1 MTQKKPYR
9 TFAVAKASVFVPTHK
24 AVAQS
29 NDVMEQL
36 GRDTLAQKD
45 LMYVKSVLVTAGVN
59 GNDDVF
65 FVDELW
71 KARKTPILKPLDW
84 KHRDSEIVGVMYS
97 VESYDVAS
105 GNLINASAED
115 YSEAFE
121 IVTEGVVYKLMFPD
135 RAAIIDK
142 SAKAGELFVSMECW
156 FDDYN
161 YVLFK
166 ENGEVKRVIARN
178 SDTAF
183 LDASLRAY
191 GGEGTFS
198 DSESGEIYR
207 LGRGLLGLTFGGC
220 GFVPIPANTRSVIIS
235 VNDERGNN
243 SATEKEKEDYA
254 NVLSDEEIAQVMSII
269 EKQESIVFA
278 CDQNKEVC
286 EMTDVKAEVKKA
298 LDETKAQEKAEAERK
313 ALEQEA
319 ARAGTLDGQK
329 SELEGKIAILNGQ
342 HDALITSITDT
353 FQEVIKV
360 VAEAGLPEPGEAKSA
375 EDAMAIKLAWFQKT
389 VATLVEE
396 AKKAKSLQEKFD
408 NIEKETRVESIKAL
422 LNDILDEE
430 KVESFIEVAIAMD
443 KEVYDKWFE
452 EKKLLVD
459 SVRAK
464 LEVKDENVEGEAEG
478 ETEASA
484 ETEEKSEETE
494 GTSETEAAVTE
505 IKEVKDKN
513 SEEAEAAKSDVD
525 LLEDVEVENQPN
537 LAKTSGG
544 EEDEDPTGFKAVAEA
559 VHPSE
564 EEKMS
569 KDNKPGFDP
578 VK

>member
-36 GRDTLAQKD
+36 GREILAQKD

-71 KARKTPILKPLDW
+71 KARKTPVLKPLDW
-84 KHRDSEIVGVMYS
+84 EHRDSEIIGVMYS
-97 VESYDVAS
+97 VENYDLAS
-105 GNLINASAED
+105 GSRISAAAED
-115 YSEAFE
+115 YDQPFE

-135 RAAIIDK
+135 RAATINQ
-142 SAKAGELFVSMECW
+142 SAEAGELFVSMECW

-166 ENGEVKRVIARN
+166 DGEVKRVIARN
-178 SDTAF
+178 EDTAF
-183 LDASLRAY
+183 LDSSLRAY

-198 DSESGEIYR
+198 DSESGETYR

-220 GFVPIPANTRSVIIS
+220 GFVPIPANARSVIIS
-235 VNDERGNN
+235 VNDEPGNN
-243 SATEKEKEDYA
+243 SVTEKEDYA
-254 NVLSDEEIAQVMSII
+254 NVLSNDEIAQVMDII
-269 EKQESIVFA
+269 EKQESVVFA
-278 CDQNKEVC
+278 CDKEVC

-298 LDETKAQEKAEAERK
+298 LDEKTAQEKAEAERIK
-313 ALEQEA
+313 LEKEA
-319 ARAGTLDGQK
+319 ARAGVLDSQK
-329 SELEGKIAILNGQ
+329 SELEGKVQILNDK
-342 HDALITSITDT
+342 HDALITRFTDT
-353 FQEVIKV
+353 FQEVVKV
-360 VAEAGLPEPGEAKSA
+360 VAEAGLPEPSEATSA

-408 NIEKETRVESIKAL
+408 NIEKEERIESIKAL
-422 LNDILDEE
+422 LSDILEEE
-430 KVESFIEVAIAMD
+430 KVESFIEVATAMD
-443 KEVYDKWFE
+443 KEAYDKWFE
-452 EKKLLVD
+452 EKQLLVD
-459 SVRAK
+459 SVKAK
-464 LEVKDENVEGEAEG
+464 LEVKDENEEGEAEG

-484 ETEEKSEETE
+484 ETEETEEVK
-494 GTSETEAAVTE
+494 SETEAAVTE
-505 IKEVKDKN
+505 EKGEESEEEEKN
-513 SEEAEAAKSDVD
+513 SEEAEAAKSDVE
-525 LLEDVEVENQPN
+525 LLEDVEVEKQPN
-537 LAKTSGG
+537 LAGASG
-544 EEDEDPTGFKAVAEA
+544 EEEDDDPSGFKAVASTVCPTKNDKRDKE
-559 VHPSE
+559 
-564 EEKMS
+564 
-569 KDNKPGFDP
+569 NRPGFDP

>member
-29 NDVMEQL
+29 NDVIEQL

-71 KARKTPILKPLDW
+71 KARKTPVLKPLDW
-84 KHRDSEIVGVMYS
+84 KHRDSEIIGVMYS
-97 VESYDVAS
+97 VENYDVAS
-105 GNLINASAED
+105 GNLIHASDED
-115 YSEAFE
+115 YDKPFE

-135 RAAIIDK
+135 RAAAINK
-142 SAKAGELFVSMECW
+142 SAEAGELFVSMECW

-161 YVLFK
+161 YVLFN
-166 ENGEVKRVIARN
+166 EDGVKQVIARN
-178 SDTAF
+178 EDTSF
-183 LDASLRAY
+183 LDSSLRAC

-198 DSESGEIYR
+198 DSESGEVYR

-235 VNDERGNN
+235 VNDEPGNN
-243 SATEKEKEDYA
+243 SVTEKEDYA
-254 NVLSDEEIAQVMSII
+254 NVLSDDEIAQVMDII
-269 EKQESIVFA
+269 EKQESVVFA
-278 CDQNKEVC
+278 CDKEVC
-286 EMTDVKAEVKKA
+286 NMTDVKAEVKKA
-298 LDETKAQEKAEAERK
+298 LDETKAQEKAEAEKER
-313 ALEQEA
+313 LEKEA

-329 SELEGKIAILNGQ
+329 SELEGKIATLNSK
-342 HDALITSITDT
+342 HDALITRFTDT
-353 FQEVIKV
+353 FQEVVKV
-360 VAEAGLPEPGEAKSA
+360 VAEAGLPEPSEAKSA
-375 EDAMAIKLAWFQKT
+375 EEAMAVKLAWFQKT

-408 NIEKETRVESIKAL
+408 NIEKEERIESIKAL
-422 LNDILDEE
+422 LSDILGEE
-430 KVESFIEVAIAMD
+430 KVESFIEVATAMD
-443 KEVYDKWFE
+443 KEAYDKWFE

-459 SVRAK
+459 SVKAK
-464 LEVKDENVEGEAEG
+464 LEVKDENEEGEAEG

-484 ETEEKSEETE
+484 ETEKTEETE
-494 GTSETEAAVTE
+494 EVKSETEAAVTE
-505 IKEVKDKN
+505 EEKEESEEEKED

-525 LLEDVEVENQPN
+525 LLEDVEVEKQPN
-537 LAKTSGG
+537 LAGASG
-544 EEDEDPTGFKAVAEA
+544 EEEDDDPSGFKAVAST
-559 VHPSE
+559 VCPT
-564 EEKMS
+564 KDS
-569 KDNKPGFDP
+569 KKDKENRPGFDP